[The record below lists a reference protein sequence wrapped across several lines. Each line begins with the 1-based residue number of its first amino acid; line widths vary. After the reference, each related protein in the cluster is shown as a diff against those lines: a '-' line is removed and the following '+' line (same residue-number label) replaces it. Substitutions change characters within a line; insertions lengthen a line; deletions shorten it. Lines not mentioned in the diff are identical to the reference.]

1 MTERDLAAEIVAVLS
16 TGEHTMLAIARQV
29 RARNQDVIDHVR
41 VLEAAGRVY
50 QAEGP
55 DGRHVYGLASA
66 PTGRSGNSIS
76 QADRVLAIL
85 ADGEPH
91 MHHEFYGWCVLHS
104 RISDLRKRGHVIHAW
119 HENHVNGRRY
129 WYQLLASPS
138 AEVPLTDGEGSGDSP
153 VSLGNAS
160 AVGPAS
166 RRAPTASSSVSG
178 SVLDEQGFIP
188 GGSSACHAGAH
199 DDGAT
204 GKGLAASI
212 EPLQLSIGEAA

>member
-1 MTERDLAAEIVAVLS
+1 VTERDLAAEIVAVLS

-55 DGRHVYGLASA
+55 DGRIVYGLPAA
-66 PTGRSGNSIS
+66 ARGTRGNRPTD
-76 QADRVLAIL
+76 ADRLLAVL
-85 ADGEPH
+85 ADGRPH
-91 MHHEFYGWCVLHS
+91 NHLELYGLNMIVHS
-104 RISDLRKRGHVIHAW
+104 RVADLRKRGHDVQTW
-119 HENHVNGRRY
+119 RENHPNGTRY
-129 WYQLLASPS
+129 WYQLA
-138 AEVPLTDGEGSGDSP
+138 APLTKREESTEGSMS
-153 VSLGNAS
+153 
-160 AVGPAS
+160 S
-166 RRAPTASSSVSG
+166 RPVSG
-178 SVLDEQGFIP
+178 SVLDERGRIP
-188 GGSSACHAGAH
+188 GAPACHAGN